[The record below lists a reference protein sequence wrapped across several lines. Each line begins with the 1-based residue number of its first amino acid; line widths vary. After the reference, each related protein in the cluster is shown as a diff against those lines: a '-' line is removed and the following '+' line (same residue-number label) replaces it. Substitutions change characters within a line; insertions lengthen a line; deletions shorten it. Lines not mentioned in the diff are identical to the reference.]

1 MDFAENFNFTSQ
13 HAVQANYFKQNQCSV
28 FTTVCYFNDN
38 GNRHKKPIENIAII
52 SDNKDH
58 TTGQVAL
65 YVKKINEYLSAKYP
79 NIEYIHYF
87 TDGAPSHF
95 KNRYAMTTVANH
107 K

>member
-87 TDGAPSHF
+87 T
-95 KNRYAMTTVANH
+95 AMASAALSNLYKYINV
-107 K
+107 KE